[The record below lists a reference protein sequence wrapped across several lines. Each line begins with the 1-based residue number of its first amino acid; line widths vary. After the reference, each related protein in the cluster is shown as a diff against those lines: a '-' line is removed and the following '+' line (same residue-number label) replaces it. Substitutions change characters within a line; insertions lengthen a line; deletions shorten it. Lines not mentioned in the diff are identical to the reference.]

1 MIYNTRDF
9 IIRNIQYEYI
19 INKLYTIRY
28 IKYIKIGTIV
38 PFYKEQ
44 QWSETIKWFWFI
56 ITQANQTRWMLEKK
70 L

>member
-9 IIRNIQYEYI
+9 IIRNIQYVYI
-19 INKLYTIRY
+19 INKLYIIRY

-44 QWSETIKWFWFI
+44 Q
-56 ITQANQTRWMLEKK
+56 
-70 L
+70 

>member
-9 IIRNIQYEYI
+9 IIRNIQYVYI
-19 INKLYTIRY
+19 INKLYTIRN

-44 QWSETIKWFWFI
+44 Q
-56 ITQANQTRWMLEKK
+56 
-70 L
+70 